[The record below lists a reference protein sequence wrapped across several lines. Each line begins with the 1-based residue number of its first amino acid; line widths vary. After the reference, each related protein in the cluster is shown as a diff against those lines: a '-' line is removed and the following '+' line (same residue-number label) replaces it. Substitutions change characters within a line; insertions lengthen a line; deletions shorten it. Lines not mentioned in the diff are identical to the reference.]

1 MNKNELR
8 ENGYMSLL
16 AICKKAGRDKELCKK
31 VPQEILNLAT
41 ILGRERYFSPKN
53 IPVVEKF
60 FNLSVRERQET
71 AGLPAGYKT
80 LTTIMKEFKSSYVPP
95 KELLLDEIVY
105 KGHKYYGEKTIEAI
119 RKWLFEYENLT
130 NVTLRVL
137 GYKFDQN
144 LIPEELKAGGIHK
157 GNGMAYPPETI
168 ENISKWL
175 MEYMAI
181 PMDEK
186 KRQTNLEKYGVENPQ
201 RLEKT
206 KERMKATNLE
216 RYGVENPFQ
225 AEQFKEKSR
234 QTCLAK
240 YGVECYA
247 KTEESRKVTGVRLN
261 SPEMIEKR
269 FATNLEKY
277 GSTCPMQSEEN
288 KEKIKKTFLEK
299 YGQETYMG
307 SEDFKQKVKETVK
320 EKYGVDNVSQL
331 EEVKLKKEE
340 TSMEHYGVKY
350 YMQSEEYKSIPRKP
364 SRYSYDGQKFDSS
377 WELAF
382 YYFLKKKGVEFEFQ
396 PVDAKIDYMYN
407 GEKHTYYP
415 DFRVGNQII
424 EIKGNQFFDENGK
437 MINPFDRSQDELF
450 EAKHQ
455 CMLQN
460 NVRIL
465 TEKELDKIIDLAYN
479 ELGDLRQFRTGGN
492 E

>member
-1 MNKNELR
+1 MTKNELK
-8 ENGYMSLL
+8 EKGYMSLL
-16 AICKKAGRDKELCKK
+16 AICLRLRKDKRRCSNI
-31 VPQEILNLAT
+31 PQEILNLAT
-41 ILGRERYFSPKN
+41 VIGRERYFPPEN
-53 IPVVEKF
+53 ISIVEKYLLLSEKDK
-60 FNLSVRERQET
+60 NL
-71 AGLPAGYKT
+71 PPGYKT
-80 LTTIMKEFKSSYVPP
+80 LTSIMKEFKSSYIPP
-95 KELLLDEIVY
+95 KELLLDEIIF

-119 RKWLFEYENLT
+119 RNWLFEYENLT

-137 GYKFDQN
+137 GYKFDQS
-144 LIPEELKAGGIHK
+144 LIPEELKVGGLHK
-157 GNGMAYPPETI
+157 GNGIAYPPETI

-175 MEYMAI
+175 MEYVAI
-181 PMDEK
+181 PMIEK
-186 KRQTNLEKYGVENPQ
+186 
-201 RLEKT
+201 
-206 KERMKATNLE
+206 MKATNLK

-240 YGVECYA
+240 YGVDCYA
-247 KTEESRKVTGVRLN
+247 KTEESRKATGVRLN
-261 SPEMIEKR
+261 SPEIMEKR

-299 YGQETYMG
+299 YGQEAYMG

-331 EEVKLKKEE
+331 EEVKDLK
-340 TSMEHYGVKY
+340 
-350 YMQSEEYKSIPRKP
+350 RKGRGA
-364 SRYSYDGQKFDSS
+364 RYNYDNHFFDSS

-382 YYFLKKKGVEFEFQ
+382 YYFLKKKGVDFEFQ
-396 PVDAKIDYMYN
+396 PVDARIDYMYN

-415 DFRVGNQII
+415 DFKVGNQIV
-424 EIKGNQFFDENGK
+424 EIKGDQFFDENGK

-479 ELGDLRQFRTGGN
+479 ELGDLKQFRIG
-492 E
+492 EIFD